1 MTNISDTDGLSREKR
16 LERFESAVVLPVLEE
31 RFPVLLARVLCSS
44 EFSSYYHWQPLMVW
58 LDMVRFHDFDDAGQ
72 IYHVLQ
78 EWRKRLEYACLE
90 TPSLGLLQDIRGQ
103 IDLHIHPVQVALRVQ
118 PEDKSVWR
126 RFHLLLQDVVR
137 WLQSRKEIYLM
148 EICTSGR
155 MDPSLAL
162 LVAFLYN
169 YVGIVSPFNQRWER
183 LQDFYLKDIL
193 KGIARKRKPLST
205 WLSFEKSPA
214 VTSVLLQRNMY
225 FKGEK
230 DENIA
235 GYKLLSDMCVTGMK
249 VAGVSIIRV
258 EKKSDRYP
266 EAALGYVTSV
276 LQSTLKDRTYRPE
289 PIGLR
294 IHSMLLLLGEG
305 EREVS
310 VWFAL
315 NRESQQR
322 WIGMVD
328 EVAKAQEINFDEAVF
343 KILND
348 SFLLKVSTS
357 EGDREVDR
365 FHLRWEEGTGLRL
378 TFRLD
383 ESFPPVCPEKGESV
397 PALSLLM
404 NTEAWLFPYSWACR
418 LEVRSVRV
426 HVKVNGLR
434 EFSLYNELGQVDLHQ
449 PFSPFGAQGD
459 KGAWVA
465 FGCYEMALKPV
476 THVEL
481 HFRWLHLPVGNGG
494 LEEHYREY
502 HKGVNNRSFRART
515 EYLQNREWKRT
526 YGIEE
531 HYLFCTSSASV
542 PVAADAVKEETKIV
556 FEVPEVV
563 LSPLDDI
570 TRFRPGEVRSGFYRL
585 VLSAPD
591 MGFGTHEYRRL
602 FAEVMMENSH
612 RRKKRSLPEPPLAL
626 QMDAVSLNYTAE
638 EEVQFAVGYHS
649 GIRFSYIRPL
659 SGKVDTTPDI
669 THPITLADGP
679 EDEGNILIGIADAI
693 GENIIRLYIGM
704 ELLQREIDH
713 EYLPSV
719 DWYYRD
725 SSRWVKVDPVYV
737 LRDDTGGL
745 MHSGAVIIQFPFSI
759 SPEMTDTEGVFWIC
773 AGIHSNLC
781 NCSVLRNVSLN
792 VAEAAWTAEEEM
804 EKSVPGL
811 LSYRRV
817 GLLNTTAS
825 EESETE
831 MKARLS
837 ERIAHRQRPLLP
849 CEYEQLVL
857 QEFPGLAKVKCLR
870 GIDAKSLNRTTVVTL
885 VAIRN
890 RISEDWPLCT
900 DRLLC
905 GIEAFLR
912 PYTSPF
918 AEIDAI
924 NPVYEEVTV
933 FCGVS
938 LKEGQQ
944 AGEAISDINRNL
956 CRCIAPWNEGQKEP
970 VLGYSF
976 SIRDLVSCIRENPAV
991 EALHG
996 MKLLQVMGEEEKFG
1010 LKAYTSEQDENQMI
1024 APSVPWGILVPAVR
1038 QYVKLI
1044 EPGEWCQ
1051 DIEFGDLEVENTFVI
1066 Q

>member
-817 GLLNTTAS
+817 GLLDTTAS
-825 EESETE
+825 EESETG

>member
-365 FHLRWEEGTGLRL
+365 FHLRWEEGTGLQL

-817 GLLNTTAS
+817 GLLDTTAS

>member
-725 SSRWVKVDPVYV
+725 FSRWVKVDPVYV

-817 GLLNTTAS
+817 GLLDTTAS

>member
-465 FGCYEMALKPV
+465 FVCYEMALKPV

-817 GLLNTTAS
+817 GLLDTTAS

>member
-58 LDMVRFHDFDDAGQ
+58 LDMVRFHDFDDAVK

-817 GLLNTTAS
+817 GLLDTTAS

-1044 EPGEWCQ
+1044 EPGEWRQ

>member
-817 GLLNTTAS
+817 GLLDTTAS

-837 ERIAHRQRPLLP
+837 ERIAHRQHPLLP

>member
-570 TRFRPGEVRSGFYRL
+570 PRFRPGEVRSGFYRL

-817 GLLNTTAS
+817 GLLDTTAS

>member
-1 MTNISDTDGLSREKR
+1 ML
-16 LERFESAVVLPVLEE
+16 
-31 RFPVLLARVLCSS
+31 
-44 EFSSYYHWQPLMVW
+44 
-58 LDMVRFHDFDDAGQ
+58 
-72 IYHVLQ
+72 VLQ
-78 EWRKRLEYACLE
+78 ARQHAV
-90 TPSLGLLQDIRGQ
+90 PGVDVGSGLLVEPGGSDVLAFRIEAHAVRP
-103 IDLHIHPVQVALRVQ
+103 HHMQVA
-118 PEDKSVWR
+118 E
-126 RFHLLLQDVVR
+126 
-137 WLQSRKEIYLM
+137 E
-148 EICTSGR
+148 
-155 MDPSLAL
+155 AL
-162 LVAFLYN
+162 LVAGEAEGADRHRDAH
-169 YVGIVSPFNQRWER
+169 V
-183 LQDFYLKDIL
+183 D
-193 KGIARKRKPLST
+193 AHHT
-205 WLSFEKSPA
+205 A
-214 VTSVLLQRNMY
+214 VR
-225 FKGEK
+225 
-230 DENIA
+230 
-235 GYKLLSDMCVTGMK
+235 
-249 VAGVSIIRV
+249 
-258 EKKSDRYP
+258 
-266 EAALGYVTSV
+266 
-276 LQSTLKDRTYRPE
+276 
-289 PIGLR
+289 
-294 IHSMLLLLGEG
+294 LLGEFPRAPAAGGIDDGTVG
-305 EREVS
+305 EGVGVHDFQAFLEALDALDAQDGTEDLPCPDFHIGGHMVEDGRPDEEALLIAGHGDVAAVEDQRGPFRQALLDPVDDAFPVPGRDQGAQLGGLFPGGAEGQFLGLAGQELHEGVGDAFFHHDDRERHAAFTGAPAEGVDDAGGAA
-310 VWFAL
+310 VHLAVGHDQGMVLGFAQGL
-315 NRESQQR
+315 HTLAGLGGLRVHLAADGARADEADAHDV
-322 WIGMVD
+322 GMVD

-638 EEVQFAVGYHS
+638 EEVQFAVRCHS

-817 GLLNTTAS
+817 GLLDTTAS

-1044 EPGEWCQ
+1044 EPGEWRQ

>member
-118 PEDKSVWR
+118 PEDKSVRR

-602 FAEVMMENSH
+602 FAEVML
-612 RRKKRSLPEPPLAL
+612 SL
-626 QMDAVSLNYTAE
+626 
-638 EEVQFAVGYHS
+638 
-649 GIRFSYIRPL
+649 
-659 SGKVDTTPDI
+659 
-669 THPITLADGP
+669 
-679 EDEGNILIGIADAI
+679 
-693 GENIIRLYIGM
+693 
-704 ELLQREIDH
+704 
-713 EYLPSV
+713 
-719 DWYYRD
+719 
-725 SSRWVKVDPVYV
+725 
-737 LRDDTGGL
+737 
-745 MHSGAVIIQFPFSI
+745 
-759 SPEMTDTEGVFWIC
+759 
-773 AGIHSNLC
+773 IH
-781 NCSVLRNVSLN
+781 
-792 VAEAAWTAEEEM
+792 
-804 EKSVPGL
+804 
-811 LSYRRV
+811 
-817 GLLNTTAS
+817 
-825 EESETE
+825 
-831 MKARLS
+831 
-837 ERIAHRQRPLLP
+837 I
-849 CEYEQLVL
+849 
-857 QEFPGLAKVKCLR
+857 
-870 GIDAKSLNRTTVVTL
+870 
-885 VAIRN
+885 
-890 RISEDWPLCT
+890 
-900 DRLLC
+900 
-905 GIEAFLR
+905 
-912 PYTSPF
+912 
-918 AEIDAI
+918 
-924 NPVYEEVTV
+924 
-933 FCGVS
+933 
-938 LKEGQQ
+938 
-944 AGEAISDINRNL
+944 
-956 CRCIAPWNEGQKEP
+956 
-970 VLGYSF
+970 
-976 SIRDLVSCIRENPAV
+976 
-991 EALHG
+991 
-996 MKLLQVMGEEEKFG
+996 
-1010 LKAYTSEQDENQMI
+1010 
-1024 APSVPWGILVPAVR
+1024 
-1038 QYVKLI
+1038 
-1044 EPGEWCQ
+1044 
-1051 DIEFGDLEVENTFVI
+1051 
-1066 Q
+1066 